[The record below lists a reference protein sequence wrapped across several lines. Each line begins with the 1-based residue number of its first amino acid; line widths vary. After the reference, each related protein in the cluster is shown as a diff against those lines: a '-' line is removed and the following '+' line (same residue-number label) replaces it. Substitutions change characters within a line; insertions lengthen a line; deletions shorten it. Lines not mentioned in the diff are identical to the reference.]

1 MKNLFY
7 PLCAVVLLFTSA
19 TIALS
24 VQDYKV
30 ADGYSIKFDSK
41 DPSGN
46 FDNLKG
52 DVTFDK
58 DNLSGSYM
66 NFEIEVA
73 SISTGNGMKNKK
85 AMTSEW
91 FDQANHP
98 KITFVSS
105 KLEKTDK
112 GYFVHGNLTMKGTK
126 RYRKIPV
133 NIDNTSNGLK
143 LSGTFWV
150 ERSYYKIG
158 KPSGEV
164 PDKLKI
170 TYVIPVKTK

>member
-1 MKNLFY
+1 MKKLFY
-7 PLCAVVLLFTSA
+7 PLVAIGILLTSA
-19 TIALS
+19 KMALP
-24 VQDYKV
+24 VKEYKV
-30 ADGYSIKFDSK
+30 AEGYSVKFDSK
-41 DPSGN
+41 DPSGT
-46 FDNLKG
+46 FKELKG
-52 DVTFDK
+52 EVKFDK
-58 DNLSGSYM
+58 DNLSDSHM
-66 NFEIEVA
+66 NFEIDVA
-73 SISTGNGMKNKK
+73 SINTGNGMKNKK

-112 GYFVHGNLTMKGTK
+112 GYFVQGNLTMKGTK

-133 NIDNTSNGLK
+133 AIDNTSSGLK
-143 LSGTFWV
+143 LTGTFWV

-164 PDKLKI
+164 PDKMKI
-170 TYVIPVKTK
+170 TYSIPVK

>member
-1 MKNLFY
+1 MMTLDEIKENLCY
-7 PLCAVVLLFTSA
+7 NDLRNPDVTVDEE
-19 TIALS
+19 IA
-24 VQDYKV
+24 K
-30 ADGYSIKFDSK
+30 
-41 DPSGN
+41 
-46 FDNLKG
+46 DNLPPFTPRTSGPSLMVKLK
-52 DVTFDK
+52 FDK
-58 DNLSGSYM
+58 DNLADSHM
-66 NFEIEVA
+66 NFEIDVS
-73 SISTGNGMKNKK
+73 SINTGNGMKNKK

-112 GYFVHGNLTMKGTK
+112 GYFVQGNLTMKGTK

-133 NIDNTSNGLK
+133 AIDNTSSGLK
-143 LSGTFWV
+143 LTGTFWV

-164 PDKLKI
+164 PDKMKI
-170 TYVIPVKTK
+170 TYSIPVK